1 MEAIEI
7 RLVAKGQSLSGG
19 EKTSFAVNLNSKL
32 IYYRTYVEKQGWT
45 NCVTDGRQS
54 GTVGESKKLEGIS
67 VRLSSGIDGT
77 VQYRTYTENDGWETW
92 SEDGE
97 INGKSD
103 GTRRLEA
110 IQIRLT
116 GKAAEKYDI
125 YYRVHCQDDGWLGWA
140 KNGEKAGSEGYSRR
154 MEAIEIRLVA
164 KGQSLSGGGKTS
176 FAVNPNSKLIYY
188 RTYVEKQGWKNYVT
202 DGRQSGTVGESKKLE
217 GIRVRLS
224 SGIDGTVQYRTY
236 TENDGWEAWSEN
248 GEINGKPDGTRR
260 LEAIQIRLTG
270 EAAEKYDIYYRVHCQ
285 DYGWLGWAKNGEKA
299 GSEGYSR
306 RMEAMEVRLVT
317 KGNAAP
323 GNTNNCFYGR

>member
-1 MEAIEI
+1 MEGIEI
-7 RLVAKGQSLSGG
+7 RLVKKG
-19 EKTSFAVNLNSKL
+19 EKTPETGGKSFLVNTSTNLVSYK
-32 IYYRTYVEKQGWT
+32 TYVEGQGWT
-45 NCVTDGRQS
+45 NYVTDGRSS

-67 VRLSSGIDGT
+67 IRLSSGIDGT
-77 VQYRTYTENDGWETW
+77 VQYKTYTENDGWEAW
-92 SEDGE
+92 SENGE
-97 INGKSD
+97 INGEPD

-116 GKAAEKYDI
+116 GEAAEKYDI